1 MLGKLLKHEFRA
13 TARVMLPVYAV
24 LAAAAVLANLSIR
37 INDVT
42 QSTLLH
48 ILFGLIIAL
57 FVIGIAAAVIVTA
70 VVMIGR
76 FYRSLLKE
84 QGYLMHTLPVT
95 VHGHIW
101 SKLIV
106 SLVWFAATFV
116 VVWLLILAS
125 VLIQSGTQ
133 LGDLFAG
140 LPPLREILQELQ
152 AEGIS
157 TGSVTVLGLEGIVG
171 VILACLTLCLHF
183 YAAMSLGQMFSRSQ
197 ILLSIVFFI
206 AINIV
211 FSILETVAGIVVV
224 RQSQMFEVDTL
235 PQILAAM
242 QVAGARLLLLGLA
255 QAAILYVATFLPLKY
270 RLNLA

>member
-1 MLGKLLKHEFRA
+1 MLL
-13 TARVMLPVYAV
+13 VYAV

-37 INDVT
+37 LMDVT
-42 QSTLLH
+42 QNAFLH
-48 ILFGLIIAL
+48 ILFGLVIAAF
-57 FVIGIAAAVIVTA
+57 FVGIAAAVILTA

-106 SLVWFAATFV
+106 SLVWFVATFV
-116 VVWLLILAS
+116 LVWLLILAT

-140 LPPLREILQELQ
+140 LPSLWKELLQEMQ
-152 AEGIS
+152 ESGIRF
-157 TGSVTVLGLEGIVG
+157 GNMTVLGLEVIAG

-183 YAAMSLGQMFSRSQ
+183 YAAMSLGQMFSKNQ
-197 ILLSIVFFI
+197 ILLTIVFFI

-211 FSILETVAGIVVV
+211 FNVLETVAGMSLL

-235 PQILAAM
+235 PQILTAM
-242 QVAGARLLLLGLA
+242 QAAGGGALLLALIQG
-255 QAAILYVATFLPLKY
+255 AILYVATFLPLKY